1 MTTDLRTRVP
11 TRADGRTGARRER
24 SRLAG
29 VLDLRLPFDPVL
41 ALATI
46 GLTVC
51 SVLALSGATEGS
63 YFVTRQIVYGAL
75 GVVVA
80 AAVSRFDYARLQ
92 AVKWPIY
99 GFMIVSI
106 VAVAIFGT
114 PVNGSTLSITLPGF
128 SFQASELGK
137 VLLAI
142 SGAALLVQRSREVDR
157 WRTTLLVLAVM
168 GLPALMVVA
177 SDLGS
182 GLVYGAITTGVL
194 LIGGTPGRHLA
205 WLGGTLVALIVGVL
219 VVLPAAGVNV
229 LQPYQVDRLTAF
241 LTPDKHADVQP
252 GQSDPTYQLQQAK
265 IAIGSGGKSGRGDE
279 ATQQKLNY
287 LPESQT
293 DFIFASAGERF
304 GFVGV
309 AAILSLYALI
319 MWRGLRILSTS
330 RDFYGAVLAAGIL
343 AMLLFQVLI
352 NAGMN
357 VGIMP
362 ITGIPLP
369 LVSYGGSSVL
379 STYLAIGLLQAIY
392 AQSRV
397 AARRGPTV
405 DRTD

>member
-1 MTTDLRTRVP
+1 MSGDQRTRS
-11 TRADGRTGARRER
+11 AAGGRTEVRGRR
-24 SRLAG
+24 SRFAG
-29 VLDLRLPFDPVL
+29 LLDPRLPFDPVL

-51 SVLALSGATEGS
+51 SVFVLGGATEGS
-63 YFVTRQIVYGAL
+63 YFVTRQIAYGVL
-75 GVVVA
+75 GVLVA
-80 AAVSRFDYARLQ
+80 AVVSRVDYARLQ
-92 AVKWPIY
+92 PLAWPLY
-99 GFMIVSI
+99 GLMIGSI
-106 VAVAIFGT
+106 VAVAIFGE
-114 PVNGSTLSITLPGF
+114 PVNGSTLSISLPGF

-137 VLLAI
+137 VLLAV
-142 SGAALLVQRSREVDR
+142 SGSALLVQRSREVDS
-157 WRTTLLVLAVM
+157 WRTTLMLLAVM
-168 GLPALMVVA
+168 GLPALMVVS

-182 GLVYGAITTGVL
+182 GLVYGAITGAVL

-205 WLGGTLVALIVGVL
+205 WIGGTAVAGIVAIL
-219 VVLPAAGVNV
+219 AILPAAGVDV
-229 LQPYQVDRLTAF
+229 LKPYQVDRLTAF
-241 LTPDKHADVQP
+241 LTPEKHADLEP

-265 IAIGSGGKSGRGDE
+265 IAIGSGGKTGRGDE

-405 DRTD
+405 DRPD

>member
-1 MTTDLRTRVP
+1 
-11 TRADGRTGARRER
+11 
-24 SRLAG
+24 
-29 VLDLRLPFDPVL
+29 
-41 ALATI
+41 
-46 GLTVC
+46 
-51 SVLALSGATEGS
+51 
-63 YFVTRQIVYGAL
+63 
-75 GVVVA
+75 
-80 AAVSRFDYARLQ
+80 
-92 AVKWPIY
+92 
-99 GFMIVSI
+99 
-106 VAVAIFGT
+106 
-114 PVNGSTLSITLPGF
+114 
-128 SFQASELGK
+128 
-137 VLLAI
+137 
-142 SGAALLVQRSREVDR
+142 
-157 WRTTLLVLAVM
+157 
-168 GLPALMVVA
+168 
-177 SDLGS
+177 
-182 GLVYGAITTGVL
+182 VL

-205 WLGGTLVALIVGVL
+205 WIFGTGAVLVTLVLGVL
-219 VVLPAAGVNV
+219 PTAGVNV
-229 LQPYQVDRLTAF
+229 LKPYQVDRLTAF
-241 LTPDKHADVQP
+241 LTPERHRDLKP
-252 GQSDPTYQLQQAK
+252 GEIDPTYQLQQAK
-265 IAIGSGGKSGRGDE
+265 IAIGSGGKTGRGDE
-279 ATQQKLNY
+279 ATQQKLDY

>member
-1 MTTDLRTRVP
+1 MSGDQRTRS
-11 TRADGRTGARRER
+11 AAAGRSDVRGRR

-29 VLDLRLPFDPVL
+29 LFDARMPVDPIL

-63 YFVTRQIVYGAL
+63 YFVTRQIVYGVL
-75 GVVVA
+75 GVLVA
-80 AAVSRFDYARLQ
+80 AIVSRFDYARLQ
-92 AVKWPIY
+92 SFTWPLY
-99 GFMIVSI
+99 GVMIGSI
-106 VAVAIFGT
+106 IAVAIFGT

-137 VLLAI
+137 VILAVTG
-142 SGAALLVQRSREVDR
+142 SALLVQRSREVDTG
-157 WRTTLLVLAVM
+157 RTTLMLLAVM
-168 GLPALMVVA
+168 GLPTLMVVT

-182 GLVYGAITTGVL
+182 GLVYGAIAIGVL

-205 WLGGTLVALIVGVL
+205 WIGGTAVTGIVTIL
-219 VVLPAAGVNV
+219 VVLPAAGVDV
-229 LQPYQVDRLTAF
+229 LEPYQVGRLTAF
-241 LTPDKHADVQP
+241 LDPEAGEQRRF
-252 GQSDPTYQLQQAK
+252 GGNDPTYQLQQAK
-265 IAIGSGGKSGRGDE
+265 IAIGSGGKTGRGDE

-330 RDFYGAVLAAGIL
+330 RDFFGAVLAAGIL

-379 STYLAIGLLQAIY
+379 STYLAIGLLMSIY

>member
-1 MTTDLRTRVP
+1 MSTDLRTRSAP
-11 TRADGRTGARRER
+11 ARTELRDRRP
-24 SRLAG
+24 RLAG
-29 VLDLRLPFDPVL
+29 LLDLRMPFDPIL
-41 ALATI
+41 ALAAI
-46 GLTVC
+46 GLTAC

-63 YFVTRQIVYGAL
+63 YFVTRQIVYGVL
-75 GVVVA
+75 GVLVA
-80 AAVSRFDYARLQ
+80 AVVSRIDYARLQ
-92 AVKWPIY
+92 AIKWPLY
-99 GFMIVSI
+99 GLMIGSI
-106 VAVAIFGT
+106 VAVAIFGE
-114 PVNGSTLSITLPGF
+114 PVNGSTLSISLPGF

-142 SGAALLVQRSREVDR
+142 SGAALLVERSREVDSG
-157 WRTTLLVLAVM
+157 RTTLLLLAVM
-168 GLPALMVVA
+168 GLPALMVVS

-182 GLVYGAITTGVL
+182 GLVYGAITIGVL

-205 WLGGTLVALIVGVL
+205 WIGGTIVVGSVMIL
-219 VVLPAAGVNV
+219 AVLPAAGVDV
-229 LQPYQVDRLTAF
+229 LKPYQVDRLTAF
-241 LTPDKHADVQP
+241 LTPEDHADVRP
-252 GQSDPTYQLQQAK
+252 GEIDPTYQLQQAK
-265 IAIGSGGKSGRGDE
+265 IAIGSGGKTGRGDE

-405 DRTD
+405 ARTD

>member
-1 MTTDLRTRVP
+1 MSGDQRTRRSASDRTEVRGRRSGLAALVDLRM
-11 TRADGRTGARRER
+11 
-24 SRLAG
+24 
-29 VLDLRLPFDPVL
+29 PFDPIL

-63 YFVTRQIVYGAL
+63 YFVTRQIVYGVL
-75 GVVVA
+75 GVLIA

-92 AVKWPIY
+92 AVKWPLY
-99 GFMIVSI
+99 GFMIASI
-106 VAVAIFGT
+106 IAVAIFGN

-142 SGAALLVQRSREVDR
+142 SGSALLVQRSREVDTG
-157 WRTTLLVLAVM
+157 RTTLLVLAVM
-168 GLPALMVVA
+168 GLPALMVVT

-205 WLGGTLVALIVGVL
+205 WIGGIAVTGIVMVLGI
-219 VVLPAAGVNV
+219 LPAAGVDV
-229 LQPYQVDRLTAF
+229 LQPYQVGRLTAF
-241 LTPDKHADVQP
+241 LEPEGNKDVRP
-252 GQSDPTYQLQQAK
+252 GEIDPTYQLQQAK
-265 IAIGSGGKSGRGDE
+265 IAIGSGGKTGRGDE
-279 ATQQKLNY
+279 ATQQQLNY

-293 DFIFASAGERF
+293 DFIFASSGERF

-319 MWRGLRILSTS
+319 MWRGLRILATS